1 MSNLIQFLWLSVYRI
16 ITRTATVLNS
26 TFTFHLMDF
35 SISSSYLRPHN
46 FVIFSPV
53 SLSTRYLSYR
63 SLPVPTLLNS
73 FISFPLCDD
82 SLSLQSSCLQLN
94 LFYCTKWPPSFSIFT
109 NVKIIWKPRAQK
121 NLWGIFGD
129 KFVSHLIKEIW
140 KCSMNKW
147 INVCEEYHS
156 PWKVIIFL
164 FQNLIPMRLVTACH
178 CPHVLQHSA
187 MKLLELTAW
196 STLVLC
202 IKWGNWNK
210 DIIQIFFPF

>member
-121 NLWGIFGD
+121 I
-129 KFVSHLIKEIW
+129 
-140 KCSMNKW
+140 
-147 INVCEEYHS
+147 CEEY
-156 PWKVIIFL
+156 L
-164 FQNLIPMRLVTACH
+164 ATNL
-178 CPHVLQHSA
+178 CPTWSKKYGNAQWTN
-187 MKLLELTAW
+187 ELMCVKSITHHG
-196 STLVLC
+196 
-202 IKWGNWNK
+202 K
-210 DIIQIFFPF
+210 